1 MERNR
6 RLATWIGLI
15 LGALSALLL
24 NSALAHASGTNK
36 AVLMEELH
44 RTCPLAR
51 ERSNRL
57 GTQGSFLNRDRPS
70 LRDRFLLLYW

>member
-44 RTCPLAR
+44 RTCPLAANAR
-51 ERSNRL
+51 IALEHKVHS
-57 GTQGSFLNRDRPS
+57 
-70 LRDRFLLLYW
+70 